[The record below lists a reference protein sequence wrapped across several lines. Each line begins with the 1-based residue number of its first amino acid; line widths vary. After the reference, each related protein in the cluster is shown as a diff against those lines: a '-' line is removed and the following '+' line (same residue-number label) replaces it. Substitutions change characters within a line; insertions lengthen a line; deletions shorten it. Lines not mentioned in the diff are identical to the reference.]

1 MIDWK
6 ALIDEHGPLVVR
18 ISWRILGHA
27 SDVEDNVQQVFL
39 DAYRLH
45 AREPIRHWRG
55 LLRRLATLGALARLR
70 RRRSDVLLDDIA
82 IAALDSGER
91 PDESACRR
99 EMEDR
104 LRAAIAALPDREG
117 ASFSLRYFEQL
128 ELPEIA
134 QSLGISYSAAAT
146 AISRARTKLQN
157 IFAESV
163 VEDAK

>member
-70 RRRSDVLLDDIA
+70 RRRNEVPLDDIMP
-82 IAALDSGER
+82 LDPGER
-91 PDESACRR
+91 PDERASRR
-99 EMEDR
+99 EMEGR

-117 ASFSLRYFEQL
+117 ASFALRYFEQL

-134 QSLGISYSAAAT
+134 QSLGITYSAAAT
-146 AISRARTKLQN
+146 AISRAKAKLQKL
-157 IFAESV
+157 FAETV